1 MEKHKIE
8 FNFNVGEEVF
18 FMHENT
24 VTRGIV
30 SEIDIKVTTIKK
42 ANFILNMHNTWT
54 PKYSI
59 VYKITDTKKQNG
71 ETCEPS
77 SLYREQSLLFGT
89 KQELIESL

>member
-18 FMHENT
+18 FMYKNT
-24 VTRGIV
+24 VARGIV
-30 SEIDIKVTTIKK
+30 SEIDIKVTTVQ
-42 ANFILNMHNTWT
+42 NQDRLELSNMWT

-59 VYKITDTKKQNG
+59 VYKITDTKNQNSK
-71 ETCEPS
+71 TLDPLS
-77 SLYREQSLLFGT
+77 VHKEQSLLFGS